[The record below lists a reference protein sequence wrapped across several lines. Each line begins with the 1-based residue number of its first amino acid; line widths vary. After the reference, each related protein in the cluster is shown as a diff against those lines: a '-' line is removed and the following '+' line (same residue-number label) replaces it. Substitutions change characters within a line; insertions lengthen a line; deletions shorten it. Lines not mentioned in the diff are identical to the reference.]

1 MPVPKSV
8 NEAKEKRVY
17 WFRRVVSTEKKKK
30 KKTDKRLRDVLPP
43 AETVNLARVS
53 E

>member
-30 KKTDKRLRDVLPP
+30 KTDKRLRGVLPP